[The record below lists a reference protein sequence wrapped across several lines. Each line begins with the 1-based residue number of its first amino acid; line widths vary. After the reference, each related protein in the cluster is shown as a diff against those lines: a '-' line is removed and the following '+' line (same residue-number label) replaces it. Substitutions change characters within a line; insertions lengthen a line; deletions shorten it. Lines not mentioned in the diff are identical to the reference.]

1 MRIIKEEARG
11 RFSMD
16 DVFECANCGVEGD
29 RYVIE
34 EATRRCGTGLG
45 EWYCMEGEG
54 CNIKPEGVEG
64 DKG

>member
-1 MRIIKEEARG
+1 
-11 RFSMD
+11 MD